1 MAIALKLKERRM
13 VAEGTMAFH
22 FEKPPGFAYVAGQAG
37 DWILQH
43 PAKTDKEGNK
53 RSFTL
58 ASAPYEEDLFFATR
72 LRETAFKEDLQ
83 STDLGSQVDFDGPW
97 GELTLHD
104 DPAVPAVFLTG
115 GIGVTPFR
123 SIVLQW
129 AHDQL
134 EHSLFLFYSNRRP
147 EDAAFVDELQ
157 AVAKQRAKFTFLPTM
172 TEMEKS
178 KMPWSGTQGYIDQA
192 MLRRSLTDLNR
203 PIYYLSG
210 PPKMVE
216 SMQKL
221 LTDSG
226 VKQER
231 VRTESFDGY

>member
-129 AHDQL
+129 AHDEL

-178 KMPWSGTQGYIDQA
+178 KMPWSGAQGYIDQA

>member
-72 LRETAFKEDLQ
+72 VRETAFKEDLQ

-178 KMPWSGTQGYIDQA
+178 KMPWSGAQGYIDQA

>member
-1 MAIALKLKERRM
+1 MAIALKLKGRRM

-22 FEKPPGFAYVAGQAG
+22 FEKPAHFSYVAGQAG

-43 PAKTDKEGNK
+43 PEKTDKEGNK

-58 ASAPYEEDLFFATR
+58 ASAPYEDDLFFTTR
-72 LRETAFKEDLQ
+72 LRETAFKENLQ
-83 STDLGSQVDFDGPW
+83 SMPLGSEVSFDGPW
-97 GELTLHD
+97 GELTLHED
-104 DPAVPAVFLTG
+104 TAVPAVFLTG

-147 EDAAFVDELQ
+147 EDAAFMGELQ
-157 AVAKQRAKFTFLPTM
+157 EVAKRRPKFTFVPTM
-172 TEMEKS
+172 TEIKKS
-178 KMPWSGTQGYIDQA
+178 KIPWSGAEGYIDEA
-192 MLRRSLTDLNR
+192 MLRRTLADLDR
-203 PIYYLSG
+203 PIYYLCG

-216 SMQKL
+216 AMQKL
-221 LTDSG
+221 LQDSN
-226 VKQER
+226 VNQER
-231 VRTESFDGY
+231 VRTEAFDGY

>member
-1 MAIALKLKERRM
+1 MTTALKLKARQM

-22 FEKPPGFAYVAGQAG
+22 FEKPAGFAYLAGQAG

-43 PAKTDKEGNK
+43 PPKTDNEGDK

-58 ASAPYEEDLFFATR
+58 ASAPYEEELFFTTR
-72 LRETAFKEDLQ
+72 LRETAFRETLQ
-83 STDLGSQVDFDGPW
+83 SMPLGSEVSFDGPW
-97 GELTLHD
+97 GELTLHED
-104 DPAVPAVFLTG
+104 ATVPAVFLTG

-123 SIVLQW
+123 SMVLQW
-129 AHDQL
+129 AQDQL

-147 EDAAFVDELQ
+147 EDAAFIDEMEM
-157 AVAKQRAKFTFLPTM
+157 VVKERPKFTFVPTM
-172 TEMEKS
+172 TEMEES
-178 KMPWSGTQGYIDQA
+178 KMPWTGARGYIDEA
-192 MLRRSLTDLNR
+192 MLRRSLTELNR

-216 SMQKL
+216 AMQKL
-221 LTDSG
+221 LKNLG

-231 VRTESFDGY
+231 VRTEAFDGY

>member
-1 MAIALKLKERRM
+1 
-13 VAEGTMAFH
+13 
-22 FEKPPGFAYVAGQAG
+22 VAGQAG

-115 GIGVTPFR
+115 GIGVTPFH

-178 KMPWSGTQGYIDQA
+178 KMPWSGAQGYIDQA

>member
-1 MAIALKLKERRM
+1 MAIALKLKKRRM

-37 DWILQH
+37 DWLLQH

>member
-1 MAIALKLKERRM
+1 MAIALKLKARHI
-13 VAEGTMAFH
+13 VAEETMTFD
-22 FEKPPGFAYVAGQAG
+22 FEKPAGFSYVAGQAG

-43 PAKTDKEGNK
+43 PAKTDNEGNK

-58 ASAPYEEDLFFATR
+58 SSAPYEDDLFFTTR
-72 LRETAFKEDLQ
+72 LRESAFKENLQ
-83 STDLGSQVDFDGPW
+83 SVPLGTELEFDGPW
-97 GELTLHD
+97 GELTLHENA
-104 DPAVPAVFLTG
+104 AVPAVFLTG

-129 AHDQL
+129 AHDRL

-147 EDAAFVDELQ
+147 EDAAFLDEMQ
-157 AVAKQRAKFTFLPTM
+157 AVAKQRSNFTFMPTM

-178 KMPWSGTQGYIDQA
+178 KMPWSGARGFIDEA
-192 MLRRSLTDLNR
+192 MLRSTIADLNR

-216 SMQKL
+216 AMQKL
-221 LTDSG
+221 LKESG
-226 VKQER
+226 VNQER
-231 VRTESFDGY
+231 VRTETFDGY

>member
-1 MAIALKLKERRM
+1 MAIALKLTKRRM

-22 FEKPPGFAYVAGQAG
+22 FEKPAGFAYLAGQAG
-37 DWILQH
+37 EWILQH
-43 PAKTDKEGNK
+43 PQKTDKEGNK

-58 ASAPYEEDLFFATR
+58 ASAPYEGDLFFTTR
-72 LRETAFKEDLQ
+72 LRETAFKESLQ
-83 STDLGSQVDFDGPW
+83 RMPLGSEVDFDGPW
-97 GELTLHD
+97 GELTLHED
-104 DPAVPAVFLTG
+104 TDVPAVFLTG

-129 AHDQL
+129 ANEQL

-147 EDAAFVDELQ
+147 EDAAFIGEML
-157 AVAKQRAKFTFLPTM
+157 AVAKQRAKFTFVPTM
-172 TEMEKS
+172 TEMKKS
-178 KMPWSGTQGYIDQA
+178 KMPWTGAQGFIDEA
-192 MLRRSLTDLNR
+192 MLRRSLRDLHR

-216 SMQKL
+216 AMQKL
-221 LTDSG
+221 LKNSG

-231 VRTESFDGY
+231 VRTEAFDGY

>member
-13 VAEGTMAFH
+13 VAEGTMAFY

-178 KMPWSGTQGYIDQA
+178 KMPWSGAQGYIDQA

>member
-178 KMPWSGTQGYIDQA
+178 KMPWSGAHGYIDQA

>member
-178 KMPWSGTQGYIDQA
+178 KMPWSGAQGYIDQA